1 MNLDWH
7 RQYQESGT
15 IGDIRAIP
23 EQVPEGQ
30 KRQTHAR
37 DAARMC
43 HHLLP
48 IFLVNSTSQ
57 DSQR

>member
-1 MNLDWH
+1 MGIFSVAFFIIALQGKKHWRAGRSVTDMNLDWH

-30 KRQTHAR
+30 KR
-37 DAARMC
+37 
-43 HHLLP
+43 
-48 IFLVNSTSQ
+48 
-57 DSQR
+57 